1 MKNEDDID
9 KPDNEKQEVAQ
20 QSALED
26 HEIIKK
32 VLKGQVNA
40 YRVLV
45 DKYQRPVYNLLIRM
59 IHDRDEALELT
70 QVVFV
75 KAYEA
80 LATVRGDHKF
90 FSWVYRIAVNTALN
104 YLKKQ
109 KNNVGTKYLQ
119 NVEDEREDTFDE
131 REYQLQYAVNQLKE
145 KYRAVIVLK
154 YYEQLSYKEVAYS
167 LQISE
172 QKVRSRLFDAR
183 MQIKEILEKTPYF
196 RTFE

>member
-9 KPDNEKQEVAQ
+9 KPDKEKLEAAQ

-26 HEIIKK
+26 HEIIRK

-59 IHDRDEALELT
+59 IHDRDEARELT

-80 LATVRGDHKF
+80 LATVSGDHKF

-109 KNNVGTKYLQ
+109 KNNVGIEYLK
-119 NVEDEREDTFDE
+119 NVEDEREDTYDE